1 MPPPEWA
8 ARKHKRD
15 TMAKRVEA
23 LIRPE
28 LLIWARKTAGF
39 ENAQVAKKLQVRPER
54 LEDWERGEGRPTIVQ
69 LRRLARIYKRPL
81 GVFYLPEPP
90 PDVSP
95 LHDFRRLPGKV
106 AGVQSP
112 ELRFEI
118 RRAQSRRELALD
130 LYRAIGGAPPTFA
143 LSATLSDE
151 PEVVGTAIRDTLGIQ
166 YEDQAKWTGSHE
178 PFNAWRSALENAS
191 VLIFQAT
198 TVAVTEARGF
208 SIGETPLPAIVVN
221 VKDSPRGR
229 TFTMLHELT
238 HLMLHRGGLCDTLE
252 EGERRPEDQRVEVF
266 CNHVSGAS
274 LVPGRQLLAEEPVRS
289 KPRQT
294 EWPDD
299 EIVRLARRYGVSR
312 EVLLR
317 RLLMFERITQTF
329 YDRKTREYREEY
341 EEQADQHPAEGFAP
355 PHQMALSAVGPFF
368 ARLVLSNY
376 HQEHITA
383 SEVSDYLE
391 VRLQHLPKIE
401 AAVLG
406 PSHRAGAV
414 A

>member
-1 MPPPEWA
+1 
-8 ARKHKRD
+8 
-15 TMAKRVEA
+15 MAKRVEA

-39 ENAQVAKKLQVRPER
+39 ENAQVAKKLQVRPDR
-54 LEDWERGEGRPTIVQ
+54 LEGWERGDARPTMVQ

-90 PDVSP
+90 PDVGP

-130 LYRAIGGAPPTFA
+130 LYRAIGGSPPIFS
-143 LSATLSDE
+143 LSATLTDE
-151 PEVVGTAIRDTLGIQ
+151 PEVVGTAIRDVLGIR
-166 YEDQAKWTGSHE
+166 YEDQVEWTGSYG
-178 PFNAWRSALENAS
+178 PFNAWRSALENAC

-208 SIGETPLPAIVVN
+208 SIGEAPLPAIVVN

-252 EGERRPEDQRVEVF
+252 EAERRPEDQRVEVF
-266 CNHVSGAS
+266 CNHVAGAA
-274 LVPGRQLLAEEPVRS
+274 LVPGWHLLAEELVRS
-289 KPRQT
+289 KVPQV

-299 EIVRLARRYGVSR
+299 EIAWLAKWYGVSR

-317 RLLMFERITQTF
+317 RLLILERITRAF
-329 YDRKTREYREEY
+329 YDRKRREYREEY
-341 EEQADQHPAEGFAP
+341 EEQAVQRRVEGFAP
-355 PHQMALSAVGPFF
+355 PHQVAISAAGPFF
-368 ARLVLSNY
+368 TRLVLSNY
-376 HQEHITA
+376 HQDHITA

-391 VRLQHLPKIE
+391 IRLQHLPRIE

-406 PSHRAGAV
+406 HSPRAEAV